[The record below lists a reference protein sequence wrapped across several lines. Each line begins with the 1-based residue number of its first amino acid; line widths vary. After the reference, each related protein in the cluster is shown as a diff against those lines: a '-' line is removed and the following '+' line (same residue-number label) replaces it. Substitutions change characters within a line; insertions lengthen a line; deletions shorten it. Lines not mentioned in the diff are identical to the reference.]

1 MNKKKLFNIVATIIF
16 GLFLVIF
23 NILYCTLVFVPFG
36 YSSLLVSTFVICDSI
51 LLVFFVL
58 EGVILFRTIIEEKEY
73 IKTNEFIF
81 GDKIEFDNLEMFV
94 KKVSKIINTKKEEY
108 IVSFSPIKTSVNY
121 EIFQSKELKI
131 LNKELA
137 LYFTKLF
144 SLAKYKTF
152 KARVSYDNYCFIIFI
167 RCTSDELLQLI
178 KDVEYKS
185 YSISKEKD
193 IRIFIQNYF
202 GICKIEQNVELLE
215 TINRSN
221 IARKIG
227 EYNFEK
233 AIFFEKSM
241 IEGKSDEN
249 MANAIVNALRNKE
262 FIVYYMPKFHLQ
274 TKRFIGSEA
283 LVRWN
288 SKDKGLI
295 SPIRFINFAENRG
308 LIHEIDLYVLEQVC
322 KDLEDQKKRGKR
334 LLPVSI
340 NFSIY
345 EFYTPTF
352 LDDIKQ
358 VIEKYDV
365 NPLLIE
371 IEITE
376 ETTHANSFLVISIL
390 KKLKDMGL
398 KILLDDFG
406 LGFSNIKSMKILPID
421 IIKIDKSFI
430 DEIVYDYKSRE
441 IVRAIISFG
450 KALNL
455 QVIAEGVVDAKQVEI
470 LKKMKCDQI
479 QGFFYSKPI
488 PKKEYESFLMNN
500 QFEKKEDASL

>member
-1 MNKKKLFNIVATIIF
+1 MNKKKVVNIIFTCIF
-16 GLFLVIF
+16 GLFLIIF
-23 NILYCTLVFVPFG
+23 NILYSNLIFKVSGFT
-36 YSSLLVSTFVICDSI
+36 SLLVSIFVICDAI

-58 EGVILFRTIIEEKEY
+58 SCVSLFKSISEYKEY
-73 IKTNEFIF
+73 TKANEFIF
-81 GDKIEFDNLEMFV
+81 GDKIPFDNLEMFV
-94 KKVSKIINTKKEEY
+94 KKVSKSINIKKEEY
-108 IVSFSPIKTSVNY
+108 IISFSPIKTSVNY

-144 SLAKYKTF
+144 ILPRYKQF
-152 KARVSYDNYCFIIFI
+152 KAKVGYDNYCFIIYI
-167 RCTSDELLQLI
+167 RCNNDELLQLI

-185 YSISKEKD
+185 YSISKDKD
-193 IRIFIQNYF
+193 LRIFIQNYF
-202 GICKIEQNVELLE
+202 GICKVEENIELLE

-221 IARKIG
+221 VARKVG

-233 AIFFEKSM
+233 AMFFEPSM

-249 MANAIVNALRNKE
+249 MANAIVNALRNNE
-262 FIVYYMPKFHLQ
+262 FVVYYMPKFHLQ

-308 LIHEIDLYVLEQVC
+308 LIHEIDLYVLERVC
-322 KDLEDQKKRGKR
+322 KDLVDQKKRGKR

-358 VIEKYDV
+358 IISKYDV

-430 DEIVYDYKSRE
+430 DEIAYDYKSKE

-455 QVIAEGVVDAKQVEI
+455 QVIAEGAADVKQVEI
-470 LKKMKCDQI
+470 LKKMKCDAV
-479 QGFFYSKPI
+479 QGFYYSKPL
-488 PKKEYESFLMNN
+488 PKKEYEAFLLNN